1 MVHTGSCGPG
11 PQKEG
16 PVQCTH
22 SAHVPSSVARVHVSS
37 IFVIHLPS
45 TCKSVIHAPS
55 SAQKG
60 QVWDFIGDFCQYRYE
75 DDIQTHKTF
84 FRLLGQNSDWT
95 TYTRRGLNP
104 RPSAIRVGGTS
115 NYGIMAPL
123 CLTIKSLKNSRI
135 YMSSA
140 WCAQTNREREKAS
153 DVGKETPVI

>member
-84 FRLLGQNSDWT
+84 FRLLVRLDDLHQAGFEPPT
-95 TYTRRGLNP
+95 F
-104 RPSAIRVGGTS
+104 RVGGTS